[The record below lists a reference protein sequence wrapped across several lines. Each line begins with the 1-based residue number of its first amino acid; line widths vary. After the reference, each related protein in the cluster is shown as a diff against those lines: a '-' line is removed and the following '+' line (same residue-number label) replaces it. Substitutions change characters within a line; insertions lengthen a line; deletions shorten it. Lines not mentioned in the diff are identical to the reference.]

1 MPSAGVGSPD
11 AVPHHVAR
19 TVFDLAWLLQIRGGN
34 ALLGA
39 RCEQAGL
46 LDDPLRGIVEAVS
59 VAVRAGDDPGGHD
72 RLAALA
78 HLEVLRGL
86 DDFLGA
92 SGTVFKVVGW
102 FHGGSVFAFVI

>member
-1 MPSAGVGSPD
+1 MLSRIMSPI
-11 AVPHHVAR
+11 
-19 TVFDLAWLLQIRGGN
+19 LYSSWLLQIRGGD
-34 ALLGA
+34 ALLGP
-39 RCEQAGL
+39 RCEQVGM
-46 LDDPLRGIVEAVS
+46 LDNALRGIVEPVS